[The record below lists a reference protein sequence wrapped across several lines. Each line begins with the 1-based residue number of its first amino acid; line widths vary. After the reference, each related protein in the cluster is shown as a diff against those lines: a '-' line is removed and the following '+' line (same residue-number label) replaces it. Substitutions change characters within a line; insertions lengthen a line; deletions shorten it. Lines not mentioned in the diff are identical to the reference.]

1 MKVTY
6 LVQKRQEDG
15 TTRLETA
22 SHNEWVGLIRAK
34 SGLPKAQRRFFIK
47 ECIQEN
53 GEIDCMY
60 IEVPYEVYKQW
71 NCEHM
76 RSERNRK
83 SSQDIQFFSLED
95 LVWSTGIELQ
105 TAANDLSSHQE
116 DYILDKVLISQLYDA
131 VSRWKPWGADMLTL
145 YLEQKQKKAAQI
157 ISRKYHVSMQSVRK
171 YKRQF
176 EKFIKNFLTG
186 VSFSG

>member
-15 TTRLETA
+15 TTRLETV
-22 SHNEWVGLIRAK
+22 SHNEWVGLIREK

-76 RSERNRK
+76 
-83 SSQDIQFFSLED
+83 ED
-95 LVWSTGIELQ
+95 LVRSTGIELQ

-131 VSRWKPWGADMLTL
+131 VSKWKPWGADMLTL

>member
-1 MKVTY
+1 
-6 LVQKRQEDG
+6 
-15 TTRLETA
+15 
-22 SHNEWVGLIRAK
+22 
-34 SGLPKAQRRFFIK
+34 
-47 ECIQEN
+47 
-53 GEIDCMY
+53 MY

-71 NCEHM
+71 NCEHI

-95 LVWSTGIELQ
+95 QRSLVEHYLTVVDWVIRDHIKLNPQVCGLE
-105 TAANDLSSHQE
+105 
-116 DYILDKVLISQLYDA
+116 YDA

>member
-15 TTRLETA
+15 TTRLETV
-22 SHNEWVGLIRAK
+22 SHNEWVGLIREK

-76 RSERNRK
+76 VR
-83 SSQDIQFFSLED
+83 
-95 LVWSTGIELQ
+95 STGIELQ

-131 VSRWKPWGADMLTL
+131 VSKWKPWGADMLTL

>member
-15 TTRLETA
+15 TTRLETV
-22 SHNEWVGLIRAK
+22 SHNEWVGLIREK

-83 SSQDIQFFSLED
+83 SSQDIQFFLWKTSAVWSSITSL
-95 LVWSTGIELQ
+95 WSTGSSGTTSSSTPKSAGST
-105 TAANDLSSHQE
+105 TATSIRRAASTCVGLPPPTQE
-116 DYILDKVLISQLYDA
+116 NRPASA
-131 VSRWKPWGADMLTL
+131 PTHRRWYAT
-145 YLEQKQKKAAQI
+145 A
-157 ISRKYHVSMQSVRK
+157 
-171 YKRQF
+171 
-176 EKFIKNFLTG
+176 
-186 VSFSG
+186 